1 MGRID
6 LRYADQTGFNL
17 LPNVPYGCIRVGQ
30 QRGISS
36 QKSGTL
42 NIFGLLNLRGD
53 LTSYQTAGYVNSQT
67 VIGWLDDFAAGVKQ
81 PTVIVLDNAPWH
93 RSKLVEDKMAQWQAR
108 GVYLFYLPT
117 YCPHLNLIETLCRK
131 MKHEWLRPK
140 DFKNKEALHM
150 RINHILEKYGG
161 SEFSINFSIK

>member
-1 MGRID
+1 VGRID

-53 LTSYQTAGYVNSQT
+53 LTSYQLPDHGLRQLADG
-67 VIGWLDDFAAGVKQ
+67 
-81 PTVIVLDNAPWH
+81 H
-93 RSKLVEDKMAQWQAR
+93 RLAR
-108 GVYLFYLPT
+108 
-117 YCPHLNLIETLCRK
+117 
-131 MKHEWLRPK
+131 
-140 DFKNKEALHM
+140 
-150 RINHILEKYGG
+150 
-161 SEFSINFSIK
+161 